1 MNEQTMKEL
10 HDQNARRQ
18 AVYRQNRSYFYGR
31 NPWIESR
38 EQRREPD
45 NRIAIP
51 FAKMAVEDMA
61 GYAAMPGYR
70 TVEIDNIRTDASV
83 QQDAGIDTYIQLV
96 REIESANDSDRLT
109 AELYQEA
116 LVHGRA
122 FELFW
127 YDDAVEFA
135 RVPENEIELVYDGS
149 LKPELV
155 GAVRFYDRARLFARR
170 ASVYTDVDITDYTRD
185 GSGSWTESGIRLH
198 PYGRVPINI
207 YAINTQQQPFFEAE
221 KGLID
226 AQDKLLSSSVNEVDR
241 FNAVMAL
248 FPQKVDKEFID
259 KLREMNVIDDLGD
272 FDRWPEYLEKDL
284 GKITSFY
291 QQLADRLE
299 RLFHKSIKVPDF
311 SDENFVGN
319 SSGVAL
325 AYKLLGLEFKAA
337 QIDLY
342 FDKGINGRYELIS
355 SGINAG
361 ARQYPTDDYEI
372 IIDNKRNLPVDEAGR
387 VQIAQQLLGILSE
400 ETILKMLPNT
410 IVPDVERELERISQ
424 QVDMT
429 LEIPGE
435 AEDDDA

>member
-1 MNEQTMKEL
+1 MDEQKMKEL

-18 AVYRQNRSYFYGR
+18 AAYRQNRSYFYGR

>member
-1 MNEQTMKEL
+1 MDEQTMKEL

-18 AVYRQNRSYFYGR
+18 AAYRQNRSYFYGR

-155 GAVRFYDRARLFARR
+155 GAVRFYDRERLFARR
-170 ASVYTDVDITDYTRD
+170 ASVYTDVDITDYTRE

>member
-1 MNEQTMKEL
+1 MDEQKMKEL

-299 RLFHKSIKVPDF
+299 RLFHKSITVPDF

-435 AEDDDA
+435 VEDDDA

>member
-1 MNEQTMKEL
+1 MNEQTMEEL

>member
-1 MNEQTMKEL
+1 
-10 HDQNARRQ
+10 
-18 AVYRQNRSYFYGR
+18 
-31 NPWIESR
+31 
-38 EQRREPD
+38 
-45 NRIAIP
+45 
-51 FAKMAVEDMA
+51 
-61 GYAAMPGYR
+61 
-70 TVEIDNIRTDASV
+70 
-83 QQDAGIDTYIQLV
+83 
-96 REIESANDSDRLT
+96 
-109 AELYQEA
+109 
-116 LVHGRA
+116 
-122 FELFW
+122 
-127 YDDAVEFA
+127 
-135 RVPENEIELVYDGS
+135 
-149 LKPELV
+149 
-155 GAVRFYDRARLFARR
+155 
-170 ASVYTDVDITDYTRD
+170 
-185 GSGSWTESGIRLH
+185 
-198 PYGRVPINI
+198 
-207 YAINTQQQPFFEAE
+207 
-221 KGLID
+221 
-226 AQDKLLSSSVNEVDR
+226 
-241 FNAVMAL
+241 MAL

>member
-18 AVYRQNRSYFYGR
+18 AAYRQNRSYFYGR

>member
-1 MNEQTMKEL
+1 MDEQTMKEL

-170 ASVYTDVDITDYTRD
+170 ASVYTDVDITDYTRE

>member
-1 MNEQTMKEL
+1 MDEQTMKEL

-18 AVYRQNRSYFYGR
+18 AAYRQNRSYFYGR

>member
-127 YDDAVEFA
+127 YDDAVELA

>member
-1 MNEQTMKEL
+1 MDEQTMKEL